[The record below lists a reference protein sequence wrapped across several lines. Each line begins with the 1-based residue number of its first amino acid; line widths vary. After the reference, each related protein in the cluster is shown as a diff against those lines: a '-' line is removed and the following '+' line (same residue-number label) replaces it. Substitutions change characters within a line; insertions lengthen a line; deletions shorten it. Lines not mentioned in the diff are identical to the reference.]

1 MSDTSLPAAKIRFDS
16 FEFDFQVGELRR
28 EGQRVKLQDQPSRVL
43 FRLLQRPGEVVT
55 REELR
60 QELWPADTYV
70 DFDHGLNSA
79 VARLRETLQDSADKP
94 RFVET
99 ISKRG
104 YRFIAQIKSDQ
115 PILTEPGPVAAT
127 KIKQVNKVLLSGR
140 LWAVAVFLVTL
151 FCAAAIWAMYRPD
164 ADKLLTKIEVVPLVG
179 LRGFQATPAVSP
191 DGNLVAFRQSDGS
204 RNAGIYVAVV
214 GGDKSIQLSSD
225 PGDCCPAWSPDGRQI
240 AFSRYS
246 NRTLLILTV
255 PALGGT
261 EHRVYQGPNSIGG
274 GISWSP
280 DGNLLAFCQAPPE
293 DPTRSWI
300 SLLSLSDSSMRQFSS
315 PPAGSIDRN
324 PMFSPDG
331 KAVTF
336 IRSTVAGVSN
346 DMFVMP
352 AKGGPAKRLTFDNR
366 PIMGSPT
373 WTADSREIVF
383 SSDRGAATGLWR
395 VCATGCSPP
404 RPVAG
409 PVGEAKWPSIP
420 ASGASTLVYEQ
431 GLSTFN
437 IWQLRLK
444 DTKHYDKPASVLI
457 SEKGDKMR
465 PELSPDGKKIAF
477 ESNRLGFWDIW
488 TCDVE
493 GKGCDQITS
502 LHGTAGRARWSPD
515 GRHIAFEF
523 HPKDRSEIYVV
534 DVPGGV
540 PHLVPTISGADNLS
554 PSWSLDGKSL
564 YFASKRG
571 AEHFQIWK
579 MPLEGGSPIQITQH
593 DGISPQESGDGRYLY
608 YCKYEQG
615 GLWRMS
621 LFGGGQETEVLD
633 DVGGGGWPDWALA
646 PDGIYFLKLDKF
658 RDVSIEFYDFAT
670 NKANRVWNLQKEPG
684 WGMSRSADGR
694 SIVYVQD
701 EFAESNLMLVRNF
714 R

>member
-1 MSDTSLPAAKIRFDS
+1 MPDTLLPALKIRFDA

-28 EGQRVKLQDQPSRVL
+28 DGRRVKLQDQPSRVL
-43 FRLLQRPGEVVT
+43 FRLLQRPGEIVT
-55 REELR
+55 REELH

-79 VARLRETLQDSADKP
+79 VARLRETLRDSADKP

-104 YRFIAQIKSDQ
+104 YRFIAAIQ
-115 PILTEPGPVAAT
+115 PDHPTEPAPVPIAAKHPEHSI
-127 KIKQVNKVLLSGR
+127 KIPVSKR
-140 LWAVAVFLVTL
+140 FWAVAVFLVTSS
-151 FCAAAIWAMYRPD
+151 CAAAIWAMYRPD
-164 ADKLLTKIEVVPLVG
+164 ADKQLSKIEVVPLVG
-179 LRGFQATPAVSP
+179 LRGFQATPALSP

-214 GGDKSIQLSSD
+214 GGDKSIQLSTN
-225 PGDCCPAWSPDGRQI
+225 PGDCCPAWSPDSRQI

-246 NRTLLILTV
+246 DRTLSILTI

-261 EHRVYQGPNSIGG
+261 EHRVYQGPDSIGG

-280 DGNLLAFCQAPPE
+280 DGRTLALCEGRQE
-293 DPTRSWI
+293 DPTRSRI
-300 SLLSLSDSSMRQFSS
+300 SLLSLTDLSTRPFSS

-331 KAVTF
+331 KEITF

-346 DMFVMP
+346 DIFVMST
-352 AKGGPAKRLTFDNR
+352 KGGPAKRLTFDNR

-373 WTADSREIVF
+373 WTADSSEIVF

-409 PVGEAKWPSIP
+409 PVGVAKWPSIP
-420 ASGASTLVYEQ
+420 ANGVHSLVYEE

-444 DTKHYDKPASVLI
+444 DPKHREKPAAVLI

-488 TCDVE
+488 ACDVE
-493 GKGCDQITS
+493 GAGCDQITS

-515 GRHIAFEF
+515 GHRIAFEF
-523 HPKDRSEIYVV
+523 HPKERSEIYVV
-534 DVPGGV
+534 DVPGGA
-540 PHLVPTISGADNLS
+540 PHLLPTIPGADNLS
-554 PSWSLDGKSL
+554 PSWSRDGKIL

-571 AEHFQIWK
+571 SEHFQIWK
-579 MPLEGGSPIQITQH
+579 MPLQGGSPIQITKH
-593 DGISPQESGDGRYLY
+593 DGIAPQESADRRYLY

-615 GLWRMS
+615 GLWRMPIS
-621 LFGGGQETEVLD
+621 GGEETEILK
-633 DVGGGGWPDWALA
+633 DVGMGGWPDWALS
-646 PDGIYFLKLDKF
+646 PEGIYFLKFGKF
-658 RDVSIEFYDFAT
+658 TDVSVEFLEFAT
-670 NKANRVWNLQKEPG
+670 AKTYRLWTLQKEPG
-684 WGMSRSADGR
+684 WGLSLSSNGK
-694 SIVYVQD
+694 SIVYIQD
-701 EFAESNLMLVRNF
+701 EFAQSNLMLVKNF
-714 R
+714 H

>member
-1 MSDTSLPAAKIRFDS
+1 MPDTPSPAAKIRFDL
-16 FEFDFQVGELRR
+16 FEFDFHVGELRR
-28 EGQRVKLQDQPSRVL
+28 DGLRVKLQDQPSRVL
-43 FRLLQRPGEVVT
+43 FRLLQRPGEIVT

-60 QELWPADTYV
+60 QDLWPDDTYV

-79 VARLRETLQDSADKP
+79 VARLRETLRDSADRP

-104 YRFIAQIKSDQ
+104 YRFIGPIQSDQ
-115 PILTEPGPVAAT
+115 PAVPEPVSTAKPRVASI
-127 KIKQVNKVLLSGR
+127 KIPISMR
-140 LWAVAVFLVTL
+140 FWAVAVLLVTSS
-151 FCAAAIWAMYRPD
+151 CAAAIWAMYRPD
-164 ADKLLTKIEVVPLVG
+164 LDKQLTKIEVVPLVG
-179 LRGFQATPAVSP
+179 LRGFQATPALSP

-214 GGDKSIQLSSD
+214 GGDKSVQLTSN
-225 PGDCCPAWSPDGRQI
+225 PGDCCPTWSPDGRQL
-240 AFSRYS
+240 AFSRYA
-246 NRTLLILTV
+246 NKTLSILTV

-261 EHRVYQGPNSIGG
+261 EHRVYQGPDSMGG
-274 GISWSP
+274 GITWSP
-280 DGNLLAFCQAPPE
+280 DGNVLAFCESRQE

-300 SLLSLSDSSMRQFSS
+300 SLLSLAEFSIRPLSS

-331 KAVTF
+331 RELTF

-346 DMFVMP
+346 DIFVMP
-352 AKGGPAKRLTFDNR
+352 VKGGPAKRLTFDNR
-366 PIMGSPT
+366 PIMGSPA

-420 ASGASTLVYEQ
+420 TNGVHTLVYEE
-431 GLSTFN
+431 GLSTYN

-444 DTKHYDKPASVLI
+444 DVKHYEKPATPLI

-488 TCDVE
+488 VCDVD
-493 GKGCDQITS
+493 GTSCDQVTS
-502 LHGTAGRARWSPD
+502 LHGSAGRPRWSPD
-515 GRHIAFEF
+515 GHHIAFEF

-534 DVPGGV
+534 EVPGGV
-540 PHLVPTISGADNLS
+540 PHLLPTIPGADNLS
-554 PSWSLDGKSL
+554 PSWSRDGTSL
-564 YFASKRG
+564 YFASKHG
-571 AEHFQIWK
+571 AEPFQIWK
-579 MPLEGGSPIQITQH
+579 MSLEGGSPIQITKH
-593 DGISPQESGDGRYLY
+593 AGIGPQESADGQHLY
-608 YCKYEQG
+608 YSKFEQG
-615 GLWRMS
+615 GLWC
-621 LFGGGQETEVLD
+621 LPLQGGDEAEVLKD
-633 DVGGGGWPDWALA
+633 LGGFDWPNWALR
-646 PDGIYFLKLDKF
+646 PEGIYFMKF
-658 RDVSIEFYDFAT
+658 GKFTDVSIEFLEFAT
-670 NKANRVWNLQKEPG
+670 GKTHRLWTLQKEPG
-684 WGMSRSADGR
+684 WGLSLASDGK

-701 EFAESNLMLVRNF
+701 EFAQSNLMLVRNF

>member
-1 MSDTSLPAAKIRFDS
+1 MPDTCSPAAKVRFDS
-16 FEFDFQVGELRR
+16 FEFDFLVGELRH
-28 EGQRVKLQDQPSRVL
+28 EGKRLKLQDQPSRVL
-43 FRLLQRPGEVVT
+43 FQLLQRPGEVVT

-60 QELWPADTYV
+60 QELWPVDTYV

-79 VARLRETLQDSADKP
+79 VARLRETLGDSADKP

-104 YRFIAQIKSDQ
+104 YRFIGQIQRDELK
-115 PILTEPGPVAAT
+115 LTEPVPIAAT
-127 KIKQVNKVLLSGR
+127 AAKYSIKIPLSMR
-140 LWAVAVFLVTL
+140 FWAAVVFMAASS
-151 FCAAAIWAMYRPD
+151 CAAAIWAMYRPD
-164 ADKLLTKIEVVPLVG
+164 ADKQLTKIEVVPLVG
-179 LRGFQATPAVSP
+179 LRGFQATPALSP
-191 DGNLVAFRQSDGS
+191 DGNLVAFRQSDS
-204 RNAGIYVAVV
+204 SHNAGIYVAVV
-214 GGDKSIQLSSD
+214 GGDKPIRLSSN
-225 PGDCCPAWSPDGRQI
+225 PGDCCPAWSPDGREI
-240 AFSRYS
+240 AFSRYKD
-246 NRTLLILTV
+246 RLLSIITV

-261 EHRVYQGPNSIGG
+261 EHRLYQGPDSMGG

-280 DGNLLAFCQAPPE
+280 DGNLLAFCESRPE

-300 SLLSLSDSSMRQFSS
+300 SLLSIADSSTRQFSS

-331 KAVTF
+331 KELTF

-346 DMFVMP
+346 DIFVMSM
-352 AKGGPAKRLTFDNR
+352 KGGPAKRLTFDNR
-366 PIMGSPT
+366 PIMGSPA
-373 WTADSREIVF
+373 WMPDSREIVF
-383 SSDRGAATGLWR
+383 SSDRGAATALWR

-420 ASGASTLVYEQ
+420 TNGVHTLVYEE

-444 DTKHYDKPASVLI
+444 DTKHREKAASVLI

-493 GKGCDQITS
+493 GTGCDQVTS

-515 GRHIAFEF
+515 GHRVAFEF
-523 HPKDRSEIYVV
+523 HPKERSEIYMV

-540 PHLVPTISGADNLS
+540 PHLLPTIPGADNLS
-554 PSWSLDGKSL
+554 PSWSRDGKYL
-564 YFASKRG
+564 YFASKHG

-579 MPLEGGSPIQITQH
+579 IALGSGSPTQITQH
-593 DGISPQESGDGRYLY
+593 DGIAPQESADGRYLY

-615 GLWRMS
+615 GVWRMPIS
-621 LFGGGQETEVLD
+621 GGEETEVLK
-633 DVGGGGWPDWALA
+633 DVGMGGWPDWALS
-646 PDGIYFLKLDKF
+646 PEGIYFLKFGKF
-658 RDVSIEFYDFAT
+658 TDVSIEFLEFAT
-670 NKANRVWNLQKEPG
+670 GKTYRLWTLQKEPG
-684 WGMSRSADGR
+684 WGLSLSSDGK
-694 SIVYVQD
+694 SIVYIQD
-701 EFAESNLMLVRNF
+701 EFAQSNLMLVKNF